1 MHTKNTTPTELA
13 NALLSRS
20 LCKVQMAAVISDDRG
35 IFAWGW
41 NHVGPEGRG
50 EHAEAAAIRRGNRQ
64 RFPHAT
70 ITVVGWR
77 QPHGKTDGR
86 RVTSLPCMDCM
97 DRIKAAGIP
106 YVQYWQENKWVVIP
120 VDSDTD

>member
-1 MHTKNTTPTELA
+1 MMHTKNTTPTELA

-20 LCKVQMAAVISDDRG
+20 LCNVQMAAVISDNRG

-41 NHVGPEGRG
+41 NHVGHDGMG

-64 RFPHAT
+64 RFPYAT
-70 ITVVGWR
+70 ITIVGWR
-77 QPHGKTDGR
+77 QFRGR
-86 RVTSLPCMDCM
+86 HVTSLPCMDCM

-106 YVQYWQENKWVVIP
+106 YVQYWQEDKWITFP
-120 VDSDTD
+120 VDSDID